1 MMREKQLPWSIFI
14 GVSLTFVDNS
24 LTFVDRFFFRTLT
37 ILYFRTSLEAFRAL
51 GSRALKSEGSEL
63 FFDCQKLYGRN
74 RYHHT

>member
-1 MMREKQLPWSIFI
+1 MI
-14 GVSLTFVDNS
+14 GQIGQFGGDYLAVCSYSPFVGAW
-24 LTFVDRFFFRTLT
+24 
-37 ILYFRTSLEAFRAL
+37 SLEAFRAL